1 MKFYLVNENYLDFLR
16 MSENKN
22 ILNSFLWIK
31 LKIIGSYFLLKKMF
45 LFKK

>member
-31 LKIIGSYFLLKKMF
+31 LKIIGSYFFIKENVLI
-45 LFKK
+45 